1 MSPSELRAALAN
13 GENIM
18 ALLRKRYGSQL
29 NTEEFIEISYDL
41 RAGMET
47 DFLKDPA
54 HAQYVKESAVELA
67 RLLHQYGEPTSY
79 LEAGVGEATTL
90 SYLLQAYGNKHVN
103 AHGFD
108 LCWSRIYRARQ
119 WLAQEGVTGVSLC
132 TGSLTRIPFIDN
144 SFDVV
149 CTVESVGENAEHE
162 AQILSELYRVAS
174 RYLILLEPAFELA
187 TPEAQARMV
196 QHGYCRDLAGHAK
209 QLGMRV
215 VEYKLFPLVEN
226 PLNPLGLIV
235 IEKEPSRTSV
245 TPRYRCPK
253 YHTPLSRH
261 DHVYFS
267 EDSFIVYPIVAEIP
281 CLRAENAIVA
291 TLYGP
296 EIGQG
301 VESPKER
308 A

>member
-18 ALLRKRYGSQL
+18 ALLRKRYGSQF

-54 HAQYVKESAVELA
+54 HGQYVKDSAAELA
-67 RLLHQYGEPTSY
+67 RVLCQYGEPTSY

-90 SYLLQAYGNKHVN
+90 SYLLQAYGSKSLN

-119 WLAQEGVTGVSLC
+119 WLAQEGVPGVNLC
-132 TGSLTRIPFIDN
+132 TGSLTRIPFVDN

-187 TPEAQARMV
+187 APEAQARMV
-196 QHGYCRDLAGHAK
+196 QHGYCRDLVGHAK
-209 QLGMRV
+209 ELGMRV
-215 VEYKLFPLVEN
+215 VEYKPFPLVEN

-235 IEKEPSRTSV
+235 IEKEPARPSV

-253 YHTPLSRH
+253 YHTPLTRH
-261 DHVYFS
+261 DQVYFS
-267 EDSFIVYPIVAEIP
+267 EDSFIIYPIVAQIP

-296 EIGQG
+296 EIGQSG
-301 VESPKER
+301 ELPGAK

>member
-18 ALLRKRYGSQL
+18 ALLRKRYGTQV

-54 HAQYVKESAVELA
+54 HAQYVKESAAELA

-90 SYLLQAYGNKHVN
+90 SYLLQAYGKKQVN

-108 LCWSRIYRARQ
+108 LCWSRVYRARQ
-119 WLAQEGVTGVSLC
+119 WLAQEAVPGVSLC
-132 TGSLTRIPFIDN
+132 TGSLTRIPFVDN

-149 CTVESVGENAEHE
+149 CTVESVGENAAHE

-187 TPEAQARMV
+187 PSEAQARMI

-235 IEKEPSRTSV
+235 IEKEPNRSSV

-253 YHTPLSRH
+253 YHTPLTRH
-261 DHVYFS
+261 DQVYFS
-267 EDSFIVYPIVAEIP
+267 EDSFIVYPIVAQIP

-291 TLYGP
+291 TLYAP
-296 EIGQG
+296 EIALG
-301 VESPKER
+301 VESPGEI